1 MPKRVKNSKKL
12 AGLQNNHGQAVIEY
26 VLLLII
32 SVSLILMLTYQ
43 IFRPM
48 KDFIQGFMGDYVACL
63 LETGQLPSLSADES
77 ATKGSD
83 DCKAKFNN
91 VAGKGSGSGGSG
103 SGAGSGSSSD
113 SSSSKSSS
121 GSKDS
126 DSGSSGGGGGYA
138 GSSSRNGGRSIRS
151 ARSGA
156 SGVDGSSGKDG
167 KVVEIALDGGGSGGF
182 FKGSNGGGYIGQG
195 RKITSVGV
203 AGLTDAEKKK
213 LEKKATGGKNAVV
226 ASGDFAGAPKKTSVK
241 PPEPKREIASEEQPL
256 TIGNFIRYLFIA
268 ALVLAL
274 VIFIG
279 GQALQMS
286 KSGEN

>member
-1 MPKRVKNSKKL
+1 MKTSKKS
-12 AGLQNNHGQAVIEY
+12 AGLQNNRGQAVIEY

-32 SVSLILMLTYQ
+32 SVSLVLMLVYQ
-43 IFRPM
+43 IFKPM
-48 KDFIQGFMGDYVACL
+48 QNFVQGFMGDYMACL
-63 LETGQLPSLSADES
+63 LETGELPAFGGTDAS
-77 ATKGSD
+77 ATKAADLGCS
-83 DCKAKFNN
+83 AKFNN
-91 VAGKGSGSGGSG
+91 ITGNSSGA
-103 SGAGSGSSSD
+103 SGAGSGSGSD
-113 SSSSKSSS
+113 SSSASAASKASSR
-121 GSKDS
+121 GN
-126 DSGSSGGGGGYA
+126 DSGSGSSSSGGGYA
-138 GSSSRNGGRSIRS
+138 GSSSRNGSRYLTSSRRGS
-151 ARSGA
+151 
-156 SGVDGSSGKDG
+156 SGVDGSSSAQGG

-203 AGLTDAEKKK
+203 TGLTDTEKKK
-213 LEKKATGGKNAVV
+213 LEKKAMGAKNAVV
-226 ASGDFAGAPKKTSVK
+226 ASGEFGTPPKKISVK
-241 PPEPKREIASEEQPL
+241 KPEPKREIASEDEPL